1 MNGGTRIDPS
11 CFVHPLSFI
20 AGDVSMGPR
29 SSVWP
34 FASIRGDH
42 APIEIGEGTNVQD
55 SCTIHVSDDRP
66 VHIGAYCT
74 LGHGA
79 VVHGADVGDFCIIGM
94 NATILDGARIGENSI
109 VGANALV
116 PEGKEFPP
124 FSLIIGVPAKVAR
137 ELPPESH
144 DRIMANARSYIASA
158 DTYRNAR

>member
-1 MNGGTRIDPS
+1 MNSGIHIHDS

-20 AGDVSMGPR
+20 AGDVSIGAR

-42 APIEIGEGTNVQD
+42 APITIGEGTNVQD

-66 VHIGAYCT
+66 VSIGSYCT

-79 VVHGADVGDFCIIGM
+79 IVHGAEVGDCCIIGM
-94 NATILDGARIGENSI
+94 NATVLDGAVIGENSI

-116 PEGKEFPP
+116 PEGKVFSP
-124 FSLIIGVPAKVAR
+124 FSLILGVPGKVAKT
-137 ELPPESH
+137 LGADAH
-144 DRIMANARSYIASA
+144 DRIMENAKSYMKSSER
-158 DTYRNAR
+158 YRQHP